1 LTDPNTIPRLNY
13 DPHFLPPTAGPAQV
27 YASALQQVN
36 SLAKNPFFGI
46 SAPFSSIVICLLS
59 YRL

>member
-46 SAPFSSIVICLLS
+46 SAPFSFLCHLFA
-59 YRL
+59 